1 VLIAALSTVAAAA
14 LALLGLYHYRRVRI
28 AEFARR
34 AVCECS
40 DPRDAA
46 FMLARAIFSGVGR
59 RHKDPVFISSLLR
72 PLGASP
78 VTVLRHGGCCSGL
91 HRLYI
96 TALDTLGIR
105 SAQVTVLRRVDPAHA
120 HCLVQVAIGSTDFLI
135 DVDYGV
141 WMRHADGRPMGLIDL
156 QHGIA
161 PVIEP
166 FVFGQVAPY
175 VGSTRTRAPGFPA
188 VDYYNFDYELSCTAN
203 WAESA
208 LRRGVYAVL
217 KPLTRGGIDR
227 LLLPASLEWPELL
240 LAFSLCAGALAVLIL
255 QTLATH

>member
-1 VLIAALSTVAAAA
+1 MLIAALSTVAAAA
-14 LALLGLYHYRRVRI
+14 LLLLGLYHYRRVRI
-28 AEFARR
+28 ADFARR
-34 AVCECS
+34 AVCDSS

-46 FMLARAIFSGVGR
+46 FALARAIFSGVGR
-59 RHKDPVFISSLLR
+59 RHKDPVFISTLLR

-105 SAQVTVLRRVDPAHA
+105 AAQITVLRRVDPAHA
-120 HCLVQVAIGSTDFLI
+120 HCLVQVAIHDTDFLI

-141 WMRHADGRPMGLIDL
+141 WLRHADGRPLGLIDL
-156 QHGIA
+156 QRGISPA
-161 PVIEP
+161 IEP

-175 VGSTRTRAPGFPA
+175 AGSSRTRAPGFPA
-188 VDYYNFDYELSCTAN
+188 VDYYRFDYELSCTAN
-203 WAESA
+203 WAETA

-227 LLLPASLEWPELL
+227 MLLPASLEWPELL
-240 LAFSLCAGALAVLIL
+240 LAFALCAGALGLFVL
-255 QTLATH
+255 QTLATL

>member
-1 VLIAALSTVAAAA
+1 MLIAALSTIATAV
-14 LALLGLYHYRRVRI
+14 LLLLGLYHYRRVRI

-34 AVCECS
+34 AVCGGS
-40 DPRDAA
+40 DPREAA
-46 FMLARAIFSGVGR
+46 FTLARAIFSSVSR
-59 RHKDPVFISSLLR
+59 RHQDPVFISALLR

-78 VTVLRHGGCCSGL
+78 VTVLRQGGCCAGL

-105 SAQVTVLRRVDPAHA
+105 SAQITVLRRVDPARA
-120 HCLVQVAIGSTDFLI
+120 HCLVQVAIADTDFLI

-141 WMRHADGRPMGLIDL
+141 WMRHADGRPMGLLDL
-156 QHGIA
+156 QRGIA

-166 FVFGQVAPY
+166 FVVGQVAPY
-175 VGSTRTRAPGFPA
+175 AGSTRTRAPGFPA
-188 VDYYNFDYELSCTAN
+188 VDYYRFDYELSCTAN
-203 WAESA
+203 WAESP

-227 LLLPASLEWPELL
+227 MLLPASLEWPELL
-240 LAFSLCAGALAVLIL
+240 LAFALCVGALGLVLL
-255 QTLATH
+255 QSLATG